1 MNFKLIQIC
10 NTKEGVLL
18 AQEAGIDRIMID
30 LEIKGKKKRQKN
42 LGSVISNH
50 SYRDIKNL
58 RKLIKNSE
66 LMVRINPLNK
76 YSQSEVKKV
85 IELGA
90 DRIMLPMFRSKNEV
104 KKIIN
109 FINGQVPLTLLLE
122 TSTAVLRL
130 SNILEL
136 KGIDDVHIGLNDLHI
151 DLKLQ
156 NMFEIFNTG
165 FLDFTVKKLHKAK
178 VPFGIGGVSRIGD
191 GAVPSNL
198 ILSEHKRLGSSRV
211 IISRSFFKE
220 NGKEI
225 NFKSEIS
232 KLRKFI
238 NKKNLNLKK
247 NHIKITNIINKGIVY

>member
-18 AQEAGIDRIMID
+18 AQEAGIDRIMVD
-30 LEIKGKKKRQKN
+30 LEIKGKKIRQKN

-58 RKLIKNSE
+58 RTLIKNSE

-76 YSQSEVKKV
+76 YSQSEIKKV

-104 KKIIN
+104 KQIIN

-130 SNILEL
+130 SNIL
-136 KGIDDVHIGLNDLHI
+136 
-151 DLKLQ
+151 
-156 NMFEIFNTG
+156 
-165 FLDFTVKKLHKAK
+165 
-178 VPFGIGGVSRIGD
+178 
-191 GAVPSNL
+191 
-198 ILSEHKRLGSSRV
+198 
-211 IISRSFFKE
+211 
-220 NGKEI
+220 
-225 NFKSEIS
+225 
-232 KLRKFI
+232 
-238 NKKNLNLKK
+238 
-247 NHIKITNIINKGIVY
+247 

>member
-10 NTKEGVLL
+10 NTIEDVLL
-18 AQEAGIDRIMID
+18 AQEVGIDRIMID

-42 LGSVISNH
+42 LDSVISNH
-50 SYRDIKNL
+50 SYNDIKNL
-58 RKLIKNSE
+58 RRLIKTSE

-76 YSQSEVKKV
+76 YSQSEIKKV
-85 IELGA
+85 IDLGA

-104 KKIIN
+104 KQIIN

-151 DLKLQ
+151 DFKLQ

-165 FLDFTVKKLHKAK
+165 LLDFAVKKLHKAK
-178 VPFGIGGVSRIGD
+178 VPFGIGGISRIGD
-191 GAVPSNL
+191 GEIPSNL

-211 IISRSFFKE
+211 IISRSFFK
-220 NGKEI
+220 NNSKEI
-225 NFKSEIS
+225 NFKYEIN

-247 NHIKITNIINKGIVY
+247 NHAKISNIINNFLL

>member
-10 NTKEGVLL
+10 STKEGVLL

-30 LEIKGKKKRQKN
+30 LEIKGKKIRQKN

-50 SYRDIKNL
+50 SYCDIKNL

-76 YSQSEVKKV
+76 YSQSEIKKV

-104 KKIIN
+104 KQIIN
-109 FINGQVPLTLLLE
+109 FINGRVPLTLLLE

-165 FLDFTVKKLHKAK
+165 FLDLAVKKLRKAK

-191 GAVPSNL
+191 GEIPSNL

-247 NHIKITNIINKGIVY
+247 NHLKITNIINKGIVY